1 MSPREGKNKILRL
14 DGPLV
19 RARPASVL
27 TRRLYSSWVVE
38 TDVMQYNRFLKIFRN
53 VRQKKLWERLSQD
66 ETFEIDR

>member
-38 TDVMQYNRFLKIFRN
+38 TDVP
-53 VRQKKLWERLSQD
+53 VEGQK
-66 ETFEIDR
+66 TY